1 MTVTLSDV
9 ADHLGIT
16 LTPASV
22 SGAEGDDTAPALLSS
37 PVTGLATL
45 ARAGSQQVA
54 FLASDQYLA
63 QLRATGAI
71 AVILK
76 PQHAEDS
83 PVPCFIT
90 PDPYSAY
97 AKLTHLFSH
106 DKTELLFGDQTAKAS
121 GEGADAFI
129 QNIHPSAHIASDARL
144 GQGVCIG
151 PNVVIGSGVQ
161 IGDGARIAAGTSV
174 GSRSRI
180 GRNVLIYP
188 QASIYHD
195 VIIGDRSI
203 IHSHCTVG
211 SDGFGFAPH
220 RDGFIKIEQLGG
232 VRIGS
237 DVEIG
242 AGTTI
247 DRGALDDT
255 VIGDGV
261 KLDNQI
267 QIAHNVEIGDH
278 TVLAA
283 CVGIAGSTR
292 VGKHC
297 MIGGGVGIAGHLT
310 ICDQVN
316 ITGMTLVTKDISS
329 PGVYSS
335 GTAVEPN
342 SNWRR
347 NVARFRQLDGYIRT
361 LINLEKEVRDLR
373 ERIEQR

>member
-1 MTVTLSDV
+1 MTITLSDV
-9 ADHLGIT
+9 ADHLDLP
-16 LTPASV
+16 LTPAPV
-22 SGAEGDDTAPALLSS
+22 SGAGHARALLSS
-37 PVTGLATL
+37 PVMGLATL
-45 ARAGSQQVA
+45 VKAGEQHIA
-54 FLASDQYLA
+54 FLASDQYLS
-63 QLRATGAI
+63 QLKTTGAL

-76 PQHAEDS
+76 PQHAEES
-83 PVPCFIT
+83 PVPCFVT
-90 PDPYSAY
+90 SDPYAAY

-106 DKTELLFGDQTAKAS
+106 DKTLLLFGDQAGVS
-121 GEGADAFI
+121 
-129 QNIHPSAHIASDARL
+129 NPNSPSIHPSARIADDATL

-151 PNVVIGSGVQ
+151 PNVVIGSGVA
-161 IGDGARIAAGTSV
+161 IGDGARIAAGTTV

-180 GRNVLIYP
+180 GRDVLIYP

-195 VIIGDRSI
+195 VTIGDRSI

-220 RDGFIKIEQLGG
+220 KGSFIKIEQLGG

-283 CVGIAGSTR
+283 CVGIAGSTK
-292 VGKHC
+292 VGKMC

-361 LINLEKEVRDLR
+361 LINLEKEVRELR